1 MRKKKRVHGSGGV
14 CDRVHSRVRRWIG
27 LDGWF
32 NSSQWLGKGK
42 FNSFYLTYSL
52 KPQQVGSQVPIE
64 DSGLEDEE
72 WPGMKMVSLFVGQT
86 VRSIRI
92 QTPPCSITSCSV
104 WRKGILASKLE
115 NIRWWNV
122 LPSIHWKELF
132 TNWGKIHGFTAV
144 KHEVPIPRVFYVHVI
159 HRSVPDKY
167 NIISTAGAAILVSM
181 PYAHNAIYSAFALR
195 IRSETIKSTISS
207 FNLPIISLT
216 STSLPASART
226 GCISPAKSRLLS
238 SSSCTAVASLR
249 ERTIDDRSCG
259 VYNGA
264 RCSSDNVN
272 DRESLCRIASSWK
285 RGRFS
290 RRGNLESRSG
300 GEGFVM
306 TWSSNTN
313 SARNW
318 RYRH

>member
-1 MRKKKRVHGSGGV
+1 MCPRDASTHYRSQRNGRKARPLMRYMKYRNNIDMRKKKRVHGSGGV

-115 NIRWWNV
+115 NIRW
-122 LPSIHWKELF
+122 
-132 TNWGKIHGFTAV
+132 
-144 KHEVPIPRVFYVHVI
+144 
-159 HRSVPDKY
+159 
-167 NIISTAGAAILVSM
+167 
-181 PYAHNAIYSAFALR
+181 
-195 IRSETIKSTISS
+195 
-207 FNLPIISLT
+207 
-216 STSLPASART
+216 
-226 GCISPAKSRLLS
+226 
-238 SSSCTAVASLR
+238 
-249 ERTIDDRSCG
+249 
-259 VYNGA
+259 
-264 RCSSDNVN
+264 
-272 DRESLCRIASSWK
+272 
-285 RGRFS
+285 
-290 RRGNLESRSG
+290 
-300 GEGFVM
+300 
-306 TWSSNTN
+306 
-313 SARNW
+313 
-318 RYRH
+318 